1 MNKISNTIG
10 TKTGS
15 SSLMVPSL
23 MHSGSQVSIH
33 CGRAGCGGILLKASE
48 EMEETKRSKSI
59 SEEQLFFFFRMKRS
73 CLEPL
78 GQGENDS

>member
-1 MNKISNTIG
+1 
-10 TKTGS
+10 
-15 SSLMVPSL
+15 MVPSL

-59 SEEQLFFFFRMKRS
+59 SEEQFFFRMKRS